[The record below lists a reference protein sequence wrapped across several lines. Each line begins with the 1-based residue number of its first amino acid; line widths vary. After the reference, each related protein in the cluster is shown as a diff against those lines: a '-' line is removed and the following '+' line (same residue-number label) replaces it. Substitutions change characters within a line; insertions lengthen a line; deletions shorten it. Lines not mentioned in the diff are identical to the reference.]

1 MKTNVLY
8 GDFSVG
14 DIDEV
19 SALLGELK
27 SGISNLASG
36 HQSINDKLVII
47 DDKLSNHTTS
57 RILDRAAID
66 SLHKRMDEIE
76 PIVDGHAEKFK
87 FVAWLVAGITS
98 IITLIINLVPSVLGK
113 MFP

>member
-1 MKTNVLY
+1 M
-8 GDFSVG
+8 G

-47 DDKLSNHTTS
+47 NDKLSDHTTS

-66 SLHKRMDEIE
+66 SLHKRMDTIE
-76 PIVDGHAEKFK
+76 PIVDGHADKFK
-87 FVAWLVAGITS
+87 FVAWAVAGITS
-98 IITLIINLVPSVLGK
+98 IITLLLNWVPSILGK
-113 MFP
+113 VFP

>member
-1 MKTNVLY
+1 MKTNVIR
-8 GDFSVG
+8 GKFSVG

-19 SALLGELK
+19 SSLLGELK

-47 DDKLSNHTTS
+47 DSKLSEHGTS

-66 SLHKRMDEIE
+66 SLHKRMDVIE
-76 PIVDGHAEKFK
+76 PIVEGHADRFK
-87 FVAWLVAGITS
+87 FIAWVVAGVTS
-98 IITLIINLVPSVLGK
+98 IVTLVINWFAPFFGK
-113 MFP
+113 VFG